1 VQWLSTSSQES
12 GRGRSYHHP
21 MPTLPGIPPILAK
34 NTQNETFF
42 TIAIAFGGM
51 ESCHQCPEA
60 HRHRITTKVGHLTA
74 GIGQNKSPL
83 CYALL
88 LAHAFSRL
96 KEYHR

>member
-1 VQWLSTSSQES
+1 MLTLP
-12 GRGRSYHHP
+12 GL
-21 MPTLPGIPPILAK
+21 LPGIPPILAK
-34 NTQNETFF
+34 KTQNETFF
-42 TIAIAFGGM
+42 TIAVAFGGM